1 MACASRLR
9 RRVNM
14 ERGAMPSE
22 KWNEFATMFAEGL
35 TSWTLLVLIRLH
47 VAGSVWFGQAL
58 QSHSFLAGFGC
69 CLLACVKSEALV
81 PKPLAMG
88 PLRIPS
94 RDASSAHWRGHTKG
108 LNDKPQI
115 ADGYTLLCWN
125 LHRDIQR
132 QLLFWLPSACLATKQ
147 LRLWTSKLPSL
158 ASAKFISPSG
168 WKDKKHWS
176 AGLEALGWVDIGCQ
190 SCGIHPGLIAHEA
203 TALRCIKWW
212 LRRRNIP
219 VSKDLACVQGKD
231 F

>member
-47 VAGSVWFGQAL
+47 VAGSGWFGQAL

-108 LNDKPQI
+108 LNDKLQI
-115 ADGYTLLCWN
+115 ADDYTLLCWN
-125 LHRDIQR
+125 LRRDIQR
-132 QLLFWLPSACLATKQ
+132 QLLFSCRPPVEWQWPMTQTRCLHVLLPSNWLRTSNLPSATGMPAQNLF
-147 LRLWTSKLPSL
+147 P
-158 ASAKFISPSG
+158 
-168 WKDKKHWS
+168 
-176 AGLEALGWVDIGCQ
+176 
-190 SCGIHPGLIAHEA
+190 
-203 TALRCIKWW
+203 
-212 LRRRNIP
+212 RRAERTRNIGL
-219 VSKDLACVQGKD
+219 LAWRHWDGLT
-231 F
+231 